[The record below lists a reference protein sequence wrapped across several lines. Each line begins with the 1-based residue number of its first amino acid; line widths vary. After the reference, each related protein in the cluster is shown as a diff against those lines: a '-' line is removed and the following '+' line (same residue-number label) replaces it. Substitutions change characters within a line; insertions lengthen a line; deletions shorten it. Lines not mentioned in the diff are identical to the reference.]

1 MRLNLLIFLGVA
13 VLYGCATPQRFQAVL
28 DKSIGKPEIEVIR
41 HLGPP
46 HNVYEIDGSKFLTYR
61 RSQNVTTPHIPPT
74 YNTTLIGNTVQTVPV
89 GGAPSTS
96 YINSCEFTFEIREG
110 VVVGTRYIGNACL
123 L

>member
-1 MRLNLLIFLGVA
+1 MRLILLNFFGLMA
-13 VLYGCATPQRFQAVL
+13 LYGCATPQGFQAAL

-61 RSQNVTTPHIPPT
+61 RSQNVTTPFIPPT
-74 YNTTLIGNTVQTVPV
+74 YNTSVVGNTVQTVPV
-89 GGAPSTS
+89 GGVPSVS
-96 YINSCEFTFEIREG
+96 YTNSCEFTFEIREG
-110 VVVGTRYIGNACL
+110 VVVGTRYMGNACL